1 MLSARNNVKGEV
13 CEVKKGAV
21 SGLVK
26 IKSGNECITA
36 NISLE
41 SIEKLG
47 LEQGKTA
54 TAVIKATEVM
64 IATEK
69 AKLSVRNQIPG
80 KITEVKKGAVN
91 GIVKVDADCGAK
103 FTSTIS
109 IDSIE
114 DLGLEVGKSV
124 YVVIKATSVMVM
136 VD

>member
-13 CEVKKGAV
+13 CEVKKGV
-21 SGLVK
+21 VNGLVK
-26 IKSGNECITA
+26 IKTGNEVITA

-41 SIEKLG
+41 SIENLG
-47 LEQGKTA
+47 LVQGKAA

-69 AKLSVRNQIPG
+69 AKLSVRNQISG
-80 KITEVKKGAVN
+80 KITEIKKGAVN

-114 DLGLEVGKSV
+114 DLGLEVGKTV